1 VKVQAKKTTNLV
13 IGAMLVVAALATAF
27 WVLLLSPKRDEADK
41 LAGQVTTLE
50 ASLSQHQAEAEAAEQ
65 ARSRFADDYQ
75 HLVVL
80 GKAVP
85 ADSETSSL
93 LVQLNHLAD
102 QTHVRFETLTL
113 NASGGEEEVAA
124 PSAEGAVSPTE
135 AAASLMP
142 LGAGIGP
149 AGLAVMPYTL
159 TFEGDFFEIADF
171 IEKLDNLVKTSN
183 EDVAVNGRLIT
194 VNSFSLS
201 PSSGEGAAADLQATF
216 SVTTFL
222 TPPGQG
228 LLGGATLAG
237 VETEAGTLAS
247 MSTGE
252 TP

>member
-1 VKVQAKKTTNLV
+1 MKVQAKKKTNVV
-13 IGAMLVVAALATAF
+13 IAAMLVVAALATAF
-27 WVLLLSPKRDEADK
+27 WVMLLSPKRDEADK
-41 LAGQVTTLE
+41 LAGQVATLE
-50 ASLSQHQAEAEAAEQ
+50 ASVSQHQSEVEAAEL
-65 ARSRFADDYQ
+65 ARSNFAGDYQ

-85 ADSETSSL
+85 ADSETASL
-93 LVQLNHLAD
+93 LVQLNKLAH
-102 QTHVRFETLTL
+102 QTHVGFQTLTL
-113 NASGGEEEVAA
+113 NASGGEETAA
-124 PSAEGAVSPTE
+124 ASTEGSASPTE

-159 TFEGDFFEIADF
+159 TFEGSFFQIADF

-183 EDVAVNGRLIT
+183 QDVAVDGRLIT
-194 VNSFSLS
+194 VNSFSLT
-201 PSSGEGAAADLQATF
+201 PSSGEGAGATLAATF

-228 LLGGATLAG
+228 LLGGATPTG
-237 VETEAGTLAS
+237 VETQPGTLAS

-252 TP
+252 AP